1 MDKITFKDYP
11 DTTTPLNAKNL
22 NQLQANIENAISENK
37 TSIETIENN
46 VAAIESD
53 ITAISSDV
61 TNLET
66 DAINLESRV
75 KTIENYK
82 GIATYG
88 DGYIDA
94 ATTID
99 PFILTQIGTPNQSFY
114 FVITLFFSVRTITA
128 SRTQVAIPYNFD
140 TVSLKNT
147 VYIRYYFGGA
157 WTTWRL
163 INS

>member
-11 DTTTPLNAKNL
+11 DTTTPLNANNL
-22 NQLQANIENAISENK
+22 NQMQTNVENAISENT
-37 TSIETIENN
+37 TSISNIENN

-53 ITAISSDV
+53 ITTINSDL

-66 DAINLESRV
+66 DATALKNRV
-75 KTIENYK
+75 TTIENYK

-94 ATTID
+94 NTTTD
-99 PFILTQIGTPNQSFY
+99 PLLLTQIGTPNQSLY
-114 FVITLFFSVRTITA
+114 FVITLFFSYRTATA
-128 SRTQVAIPYNFD
+128 NRTQIAIPYNYSSA
-140 TVSLKNT
+140 TVKNT

>member
-37 TSIETIENN
+37 TSIEAIENN

-53 ITAISSDV
+53 ITAINSGV

-75 KTIENYK
+75 RTIENYK

-94 ATTID
+94 SYTTD

-114 FVITLFFSVRTITA
+114 FVITLFFSVRTQTA
-128 SRTQVAIPYNFD
+128 SRTQVAIPYNYD
-140 TVSLKNT
+140 TASIKNT
-147 VYIRYYFGGA
+147 VYIRYYFA
-157 WTTWRL
+157 NTWTTWRL

>member
-11 DTTTPLNAKNL
+11 DTTTPLNANNL
-22 NQLQANIENAISENK
+22 NQIQTNIENAIEENK
-37 TSIETIENN
+37 TSIENIESD

-53 ITAISSDV
+53 ITTINDDI

-66 DAINLESRV
+66 GATSLGNRV
-75 KTIENYK
+75 KNLENYK

-94 ATTID
+94 STTTE
-99 PFILTQIGTPNQSFY
+99 PLLLTQIGTPNQSLY
-114 FVITLFFSVRTITA
+114 FIVTLFFSYRTATA
-128 SRTQVAIPYNFD
+128 NRTQVAIPYNFD
-140 TVSLKNT
+140 TVSIKNT